1 MSGTWFKDGDWIP
14 DPNEADD
21 FGDLREIAETC
32 VFYQL
37 TDVELVFRGKYEDLD
52 VAVPLK

>member
-32 VFYQL
+32 VLYQL